1 MVPRVSTN
9 DSTNTRFDARAFLR
23 SVSEAPGVYRMYD
36 AKGDILYVGKARR
49 LKARLS
55 SYFRS
60 TGLNTKTRALVSH
73 IADIQVTVTHT
84 ETEALLLEQT
94 LIKKERPPYNILM
107 RDDKSYPYVF
117 ANTRHAF
124 PKLEMRRVRRPRNDG
139 RYYGPYPS
147 SVAVRDTL
155 QLMQKIF
162 RIRNCEDSEFS
173 HRERPCLQYQI
184 NRCTAPCVGHIN
196 EHDYQQQLE
205 HATQCLEGRSEQVAI
220 RLSNEMEAAA
230 SSLAFEKAAFI
241 RDQIQ
246 QLRSLQSHQSVDMQ
260 HGNADVF
267 AYIEQPGGLCIT
279 LLSIRDGRVLGTR
292 HFTPDNGLDLPSE
305 ALMGEFISQYYLG
318 LEQRVPTEVLVNVTL
333 EDQALIEEALSHYA
347 ERHIRVTSQV
357 RGHRAQWVR
366 LAQTNAEQHLAS
378 MLSNQKQIR
387 QRFIALREALG
398 LAETPKRL
406 ECFDI
411 SHSHG
416 EATVASCVVFDS
428 DMGPNTSEYRRFN
441 INGVAPGDDYAAMR
455 QALTRRYTR
464 LRDEDQTF
472 PDVLIVDGGKGQ
484 LNMARDVL
492 EELAISDRMTLLG
505 VAKGT
510 TRKPGLE
517 TLFLETTDQTV
528 TLEGT
533 EPALHLVQHIRDES
547 HRFAITGHRRKRDKQ
562 RRTSSLEG
570 IAGIGPKRR
579 QALLRYF
586 GGLQGIRKASL
597 DDIANVPGISRPL
610 ADTIY
615 QALNG

>member
-1 MVPRVSTN
+1 MSISDPSATG
-9 DSTNTRFDARAFLR
+9 FDARTFLR
-23 SVSEAPGVYRMYD
+23 SVSESPGVYRMYD
-36 AKGDILYVGKARR
+36 TKGAILYVGKARR
-49 LKARLS
+49 LKARLA

-94 LIKKERPPYNILM
+94 LIKQERPPYNILM

-117 ANTRHAF
+117 ANTRHDF

-173 HRERPCLQYQI
+173 HRERPCLQHQI
-184 NRCTAPCVGHIN
+184 DRCTAPCVGLIDEN
-196 EHDYQQQLE
+196 AYRQQLA
-205 HATQCLEGRSEQVAI
+205 HATACLEGRSEQVALQ
-220 RLSNEMEAAA
+220 LSREMEQAAEA
-230 SSLAFEKAAFI
+230 LAFEKAAFI

-292 HFTPDNGLDLPSE
+292 HFTPDNGLDLSGE
-305 ALMGEFISQYYLG
+305 ALLGEFISQYYLG
-318 LEQRVPTEVLVNVTL
+318 MEQQAPAEILANVPL
-333 EDQALIEEALSHYA
+333 EDQAVIEAALAQHA
-347 ERHIRVTSQV
+347 GRHVRVAHQV

-387 QRFIALREALG
+387 QRFIALREALA
-398 LAETPKRL
+398 LDTLPKRL

-416 EATVASCVVFDS
+416 EATMASCVVFDS
-428 DMGPNTSEYRRFN
+428 DIGPNTSEYRRFN
-441 INGVAPGDDYAAMR
+441 INDVAAGDDYAAMR

-464 LRDEDQTF
+464 LRDEHKPF

-484 LNMARDVL
+484 LNMAREVL
-492 EELAISDRMTLLG
+492 EELGISDRMTLLG

-517 TLFLETTDQTV
+517 TLFLETTERTV
-528 TLEGT
+528 TLDST
-533 EPALHLVQHIRDES
+533 EPALHLIQHIRDES

-562 RRTSSLEG
+562 RRTSTLEG
-570 IAGIGPKRR
+570 IEGVGPKKR

-586 GGLQGIRKASL
+586 GGLQGIKKASL
-597 DDIANVPGISRPL
+597 DDIAQVQGISRPL
-610 ADTIY
+610 AEVIY

>member
-1 MVPRVSTN
+1 MTPH
-9 DSTNTRFDARAFLR
+9 FDARTFLR
-23 SVSEAPGVYRMYD
+23 SVSQAPGVYRMYG
-36 AKGDILYVGKARR
+36 AKGQILYVGKARR

-60 TGLNTKTRALVSH
+60 AGLNAKTRALVSH

-94 LIKKERPPYNILM
+94 LIKQERPPYNILM

-124 PKLEMRRVRRPRNDG
+124 PKLEVRRVRRPRSDG

-155 QLMQKIF
+155 QLTQKIF

-184 NRCTAPCVGHIN
+184 DRCTAPCVGLIS
-196 EHDYQQQLE
+196 EAAYRQQLT
-205 HATQCLEGRSEQVAI
+205 HATACLEGRSEHVTLQ
-220 RLSNEMEAAA
+220 LSQDMEQAAQA
-230 SSLAFEKAAFI
+230 LAFEKAAFI

-246 QLRSLQSHQSVDMQ
+246 QLRSLQSQQSVDTQ
-260 HGNADVF
+260 YGNADVF

-292 HFTPDNGLDLPSE
+292 HFTPDNGLDLSSE
-305 ALMGEFISQYYLG
+305 ALLGEFISQYYLG
-318 LEQRVPTEVLVNVTL
+318 LDQKAPAEVLTNVPL
-333 EDQALIEEALSHYA
+333 EDQAVIEEALA
-347 ERHIRVTSQV
+347 QRAGRRVRVTHQV

-378 MLSNQKQIR
+378 IMSSQKQIR

-398 LAETPKRL
+398 LADTPKRL

-428 DMGPNTSEYRRFN
+428 DIGPHTSEYRRFN
-441 INGVAPGDDYAAMR
+441 ISGVAAGDDYAAMR

-464 LRDEDQTF
+464 LQNEQQRF
-472 PDVLIVDGGKGQ
+472 PEVLIVDGGKGQ
-484 LNMARDVL
+484 LNMAREVL
-492 EELAISDRMTLLG
+492 ETLALSDRITLLG
-505 VAKGT
+505 IAKGT

-517 TLFLETTDQTV
+517 TLFFETTARTV
-528 TLEGT
+528 TLEST
-533 EPALHLVQHIRDES
+533 NPALHLVQHIRDES
-547 HRFAITGHRRKRDKQ
+547 HRFAITGHRRRRDKQ
-562 RRTSSLEG
+562 RRTSALEG
-570 IAGIGPKRR
+570 IEGIGPKRR

-586 GGLQGIRKASL
+586 GGLQGIRNASL
-597 DDIANVPGISRPL
+597 DDLAQVPGISRQL
-610 ADTIY
+610 GEAIHR
-615 QALNG
+615 ALNG